1 MRVNNSRATAVF
13 CLAAAVVAAAAIDPG
28 VEWMAN
34 NGLFGP
40 GQFTDHS
47 NLDVIPALL
56 VGLFFSAAF
65 VAGIVRRFAQ
75 VVDTGSIVKLAPAI
89 FVVQLAVLWSMETVE
104 QIVVIGRPMG
114 GTIWLGGPA
123 VVSLAL
129 HAAGCLGFTWLL
141 ARLLRW
147 SALTIVAVA
156 SLIREFFSARK
167 PGRGPRRSRVADISA
182 TRFLEPLL
190 ARLCGRAP
198 PFLSA

>member
-1 MRVNNSRATAVF
+1 MKNSLAKAVF
-13 CLAAAVVAAAAIDPG
+13 CLAAAVTAAAAIDPS

-47 NLDVIPALL
+47 NLDVIPGLL
-56 VGLFFSAAF
+56 IGLFFSAAF

-75 VVDTGSIVKLAPAI
+75 SIDTGSLVKLVPVI
-89 FVVQLAVLWSMETVE
+89 FVLQLVVLWSMETLE
-104 QIVVIGRPMG
+104 QIVVIGRPLG

-141 ARLLRW
+141 ARMLRW

-156 SLIREFFSARK
+156 SFIREIFSSRAR
-167 PGRGPRRSRVADISA
+167 GSGARRSRVTDISA
-182 TRFLEPLL
+182 ARFLEPIL